1 MKKALL
7 IGVGNTVRGDDG
19 AGIHAAEKARARFP
33 HLDVL
38 AVHGLSPELAETVSG
53 YDLVIIVDA
62 SLVTDTLR
70 ASEIVPSTA
79 ERIQSHEMSPAGILG
94 LAATLYNHRPSRAVL
109 LEIPAVSCAFTE
121 ELSALTAGQ
130 VEACLEV
137 VAGYLVPFQPDL

>member
-79 ERIQSHEMSPAGILG
+79 GERIQSHEMSPAGILG
-94 LAATLYNHRPSRAVL
+94 LAATLYNHTPSRAVL
-109 LEIPAVSCAFTE
+109 LEIPAVSCAFSE

-130 VEACLEV
+130 VEACLDMV
-137 VAGYLVPFQPDL
+137 TGYIAGS